1 MVPIAIEVIGE
12 NYKDCV
18 NIEIETIRT
27 VDTTG
32 NYVDVKIRC
41 DANITTLQLCRAAA
55 F

>member
-32 NYVDVKIRC
+32 NYVDVKNTLRC
-41 DANITTLQLCRAAA
+41 KHYDFAIMSCC
-55 F
+55 